1 MTPDTIV
8 NDFRDAML
16 GAGLTPPDHIEADG
30 KVHRFSTNGKRSDA
44 AGWYCLHLDGLPAG
58 IFGDWRQ
65 GLTVTWCSKSD
76 EAMTPAE
83 RAAMRETI
91 RALLAQRQ
99 AEQQRKQEQAKASA
113 MRAWGAAGDCTGH
126 PYLQRKGVHGYGL
139 RQYGGLLMIP
149 LRDTSG
155 TLHSV
160 QTITPDGD
168 KRFQAGGRVR
178 GCYHAIGK
186 PAGVIVVCEGYAT
199 GASIHEATGHAV
211 AVAFNAGNLQA
222 VAEALHKRHPDLQ
235 IIVAADDDHATPGNP
250 GMEQAQQAALS
261 VGGTVAVPL
270 FHAGRPAGAT
280 DFNDLH
286 QLQGLAAVKAAFDEL
301 EDCP

>member
-91 RALLAQRQ
+91 RALLVQRQ
-99 AEQQRKQEQAKASA
+99 ADQQRRQEQAKASA
-113 MRAWGAAGDCTGH
+113 MQAWEAAGDCTGH

-155 TLHSV
+155 TLHSI

-199 GASIHEATGHAV
+199 GASIHEVTGHAV

-222 VAEALHKRHPDLQ
+222 VAQALHRRCTGATLTCRSSWPLTT
-235 IIVAADDDHATPGNP
+235 ITPRRATPAWSRHSRP
-250 GMEQAQQAALS
+250 RYPWAAPWRYRCS
-261 VGGTVAVPL
+261 T
-270 FHAGRPAGAT
+270 
-280 DFNDLH
+280 
-286 QLQGLAAVKAAFDEL
+286 LADRLAL
-301 EDCP
+301 PTSTTCTSCRGWRQ

>member
-8 NDFRDAML
+8 NDFRDALL

-91 RALLAQRQ
+91 RALLVQRQ
-99 AEQQRKQEQAKASA
+99 ADQQRRQEQAKASA
-113 MRAWGAAGDCTGH
+113 MQAWEAAGDCTGH

-155 TLHSV
+155 TLHSI

-178 GCYHAIGK
+178 GCYHAIG
-186 PAGVIVVCEGYAT
+186 
-199 GASIHEATGHAV
+199 
-211 AVAFNAGNLQA
+211 
-222 VAEALHKRHPDLQ
+222 
-235 IIVAADDDHATPGNP
+235 
-250 GMEQAQQAALS
+250 
-261 VGGTVAVPL
+261 
-270 FHAGRPAGAT
+270 GRPAREATIPGASRVRSP
-280 DFNDLH
+280 D
-286 QLQGLAAVKAAFDEL
+286 GLATRSRPTPPSPPGRLHVADSACSGLRQPSLQRAHAIWRGTAP
-301 EDCP
+301 CRP